1 MVRPRTRRT
10 ALFYRALGCN
20 GRPRKGARN
29 LRLLTLHSFPQAFPA
44 SCTRGKR
51 QTRRCGLSAQRSA
64 VAPTPWQCFSTTTSR
79 IRVGKVGE
87 CFGQAEQ
94 LFVALDPAAGRG
106 LVGGQPCGKAGGRA
120 AVAIRLAALGSKI
133 ASENRRIDHLAL
145 SPG

>member
-29 LRLLTLHSFPQAFPA
+29 LRLLALHSFPQAFPA

-51 QTRRCGLSAQRSA
+51 QTRRCGLSARRSA
-64 VAPTPWQCFSTTTSR
+64 VASTPWQCFSTTTSR
-79 IRVGKVGE
+79 IRVRKVGE

-94 LFVALDPAAGRG
+94 LFVALGP
-106 LVGGQPCGKAGGRA
+106 
-120 AVAIRLAALGSKI
+120 ALGEVWSA
-133 ASENRRIDHLAL
+133 ASQAAKPEAERSR
-145 SPG
+145 S